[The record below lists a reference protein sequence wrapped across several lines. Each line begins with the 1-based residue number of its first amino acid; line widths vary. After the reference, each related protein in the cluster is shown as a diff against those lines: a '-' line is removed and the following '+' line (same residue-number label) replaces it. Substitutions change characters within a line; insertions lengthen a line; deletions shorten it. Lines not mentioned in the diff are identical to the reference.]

1 MPEHKK
7 EDIVKFVTNRQT
19 ALEKDK
25 QLWEG
30 LLQDV
35 ADYVNPVR
43 EDIKGNIQFLWRRLV
58 GQSGWDKI

>member
-7 EDIVKFVTNRQT
+7 EDIVKFVINRQT

-35 ADYVNPVR
+35 ADYVNTVR
-43 EDIKGNIQFLWRRLV
+43 GDI
-58 GQSGWDKI
+58 